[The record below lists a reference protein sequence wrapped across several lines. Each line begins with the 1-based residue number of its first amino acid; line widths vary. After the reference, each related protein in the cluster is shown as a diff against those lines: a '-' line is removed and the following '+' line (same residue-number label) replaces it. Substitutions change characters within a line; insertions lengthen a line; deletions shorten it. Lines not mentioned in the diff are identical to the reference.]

1 MGDIIMITGGM
12 RSGKSTFAEKLLSD
26 ETSILYIA
34 TSKITDDEM
43 KERVRIHQQR
53 RGSKYETYEG
63 HVDIATQVLNT
74 SNKSTLLECVGTLVT
89 NMMFDEFMEF
99 DELSV
104 QDINKLELKIV
115 NEIETIIDSMK
126 EKEGTHIIITNEVG
140 LSLISEYKLGRIFT
154 DIIGR
159 VNQKI
164 ANRADQVY
172 MIISGIELLVKG

>member
-1 MGDIIMITGGM
+1 
-12 RSGKSTFAEKLLSD
+12 
-26 ETSILYIA
+26 
-34 TSKITDDEM
+34 
-43 KERVRIHQQR
+43 
-53 RGSKYETYEG
+53 
-63 HVDIATQVLNT
+63 
-74 SNKSTLLECVGTLVT
+74 
-89 NMMFDEFMEF
+89 MMFDEFMEF